1 MQPAALPAPPDT
13 GTGTDLNNQIPD
25 EPPAPVS
32 RRLIIGLPAGRL
44 KDASGAAHAARPPP
58 RSLTPPA
65 ARHGHGSLRATSAA
79 PYPPAAP
86 AQKPPKS
93 PLDTAPLLHGR
104 TVRPKPH

>member
-13 GTGTDLNNQIPD
+13 GTGTDLNNQIPH

-44 KDASGAAHAARPPP
+44 KDASGAAHAAGPPP

-65 ARHGHGSLRATSAA
+65 ARHGHGSYRETADASYAR
-79 PYPPAAP
+79 PAP
-86 AQKPPKS
+86 AQNPPKS
-93 PLDTAPLLHGR
+93 PIDTAPLLQG
-104 TVRPKPH
+104 